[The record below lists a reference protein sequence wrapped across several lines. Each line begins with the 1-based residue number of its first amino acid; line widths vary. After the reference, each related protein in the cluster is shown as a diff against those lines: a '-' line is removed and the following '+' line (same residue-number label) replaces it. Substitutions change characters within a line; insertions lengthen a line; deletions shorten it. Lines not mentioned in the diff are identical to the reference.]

1 MRPPSWLLAVLAFV
15 PSASAVDIV
24 AHRGASH
31 DAPEN
36 TLAAHTLAWAQGADL
51 VETDVHLTRD
61 GELIVCH
68 DTTTQRTTGQ
78 PGVIVQLTLAELR
91 ALDAGTWKDPR
102 FRGERLPTLDEQL
115 TRIPAGK
122 RMLVELKVG
131 PEVVPA
137 LARSLARCGV
147 TPATVTL
154 ISFNAAT
161 LREIRRVLAPGGLL
175 LFTTFGPDTLKELR
189 AAQPT
194 PARGGF
200 NRFTDMH
207 DIGDMLVAAGF
218 ADPVIDQEPFTLTY
232 DDVRAVMRDL
242 KSIGAH
248 SAASDRPEA
257 LAGKAW
263 LAALA
268 RNYEAFRREGRLP
281 ATFEVIY
288 GHAWV
293 PQPRRGPGG
302 HRVIEIRSGGG
313 VLP

>member
-137 LARSLARCGV
+137 LARSLARCGA

-161 LREIRRVLAPGGLL
+161 LREIRRVLPAFRTLYLMGYKAPA
-175 LFTTFGPDTLKELR
+175 PSDPKAKAPPRIEDVI
-189 AAQPT
+189 AE
-194 PARGGF
+194 AR
-200 NRFTDMH
+200 
-207 DIGDMLVAAGF
+207 AAGF
-218 ADPVIDQEPFTLTY
+218 TGLDLQHTWPLTPADVARIRAANLELHVWTV
-232 DDVRAVMRDL
+232 DDLEVARRWIGFGVASVTTNRPGWLRAGL
-242 KSIGAH
+242 
-248 SAASDRPEA
+248 
-257 LAGKAW
+257 
-263 LAALA
+263 
-268 RNYEAFRREGRLP
+268 GR
-281 ATFEVIY
+281 
-288 GHAWV
+288 
-293 PQPRRGPGG
+293 
-302 HRVIEIRSGGG
+302 
-313 VLP
+313 